1 MKRQVRLYIGGQEAD
16 LSEGD
21 LILFNYTLEELT
33 NPTVVKNSYTQQVTL
48 KGTPTNND
56 IFGHIWRLDRDQR
69 FGGSTGPDFDPSRKT
84 GFQLFD
90 GTGNLLESGYVKLD
104 TITRH
109 GADIQYSVTL
119 YGGLGSFLY
128 GLSFDSEGNQ
138 KSLASLDYLGT
149 GNPDRELDFTIEAA
163 TVQAA
168 WDRLIANPEGVNEI
182 WDVINFA
189 PCYNG
194 YPDRFGADKGLIKPT
209 EQGLPATHPEDATY
223 GTLNGW
229 SLLTMTRS
237 MTEWETKDLRSYLQR
252 PVVSV
257 KAVLNAI
264 AKPTN
269 NGGYAF
275 DASVLDDSDYD
286 GMWVTLPLLPSLDSY
301 KNVQQ
306 TIVLSVDGTTHNDSF
321 SSPVSIGTSLQVG
334 SKVDVS
340 LNIAFGATVT
350 GATATPLQFA
360 KSAYSRSIDGTTERY
375 DFSGFFAQLVAYDSQ
390 DRKLAA
396 SKVICVGASE
406 DYGQFDKDGK
416 VRADAC
422 GYTPQMPAEYSF
434 VESVLIGGSGSYQ
447 LANDLNLTVS
457 CYNAATY
464 RIWIHPYHFRKTIHF
479 GAIYRKTWRSHALG
493 TNAMFVYNGST
504 EYTYTAMRLSSGSA
518 GSTAS
523 YKTPESVRSGA
534 AISKAM
540 LLSTD
545 YTPADFLLG
554 IVKSLGLYL
563 HYDNVSKAVTLMS
576 RNEYFRQETIDLQQ
590 RIDRGREISIAP
602 IAFDTKWLDMTSPS
616 IGGGFEQYYTDVY
629 GQQYGE
635 QRIGTGYDFNSE
647 SKDIMD
653 SVVFR
658 SGAQAVENSRYFN
671 DVEAG
676 GHPVSSQLLDAGNK
690 LTYVNAAGDT
700 SDYEVPV
707 VSSPTIEYWGS
718 PSFDDVQGYDWLTAW
733 KLQCHDTEGKPV
745 DGSGVL
751 LFRVGMRQY
760 DRFHITD
767 DLPEMMS
774 LNDGTPCWRMDEGEG
789 LIVPVFARYKTSA
802 IYKLISTAPYVA
814 EYMGE
819 GVMTS
824 LDFGRVQELNSPH
837 MDYFPGKENVTAYEK
852 MWRAYFRDRYDINT
866 RVVTAWVNMAGIQV
880 GAESLRKFYYFDG
893 SVWSLNRVINYSVT
907 TDDPV
912 QCEFVKVQDVAN
924 YLSGQ
929 DFGGVQT
936 RGTLD
941 LTVSPANANVLIDG
955 STVILSEGH
964 GTFNIRTGQHLVEVS
979 LDGYSTAS
987 EVVTI
992 REDETTTVTIELT
1005 AGQRQLYITVDPP
1018 EASPVISMTVNG
1030 QATAYVAGVNIADG
1044 AAVNVTVT
1052 ASGYVPQTRQ
1062 FTMSEANANQYF
1074 LLVVSAQAAITPVG
1088 ASIGQPSQ
1096 NVVYNISDPD
1106 DHGWILDFDGPDS
1119 YSRITGAGVTS
1130 GSATVDGVTIRG
1142 TGAAVVYLTVP
1153 ANPNA
1158 YTRTIDN
1165 SPFYFQ
1171 DSTTGTRTSLWINQL
1186 GTQDS
1191 QVAVTSITLNK
1202 TSLSLPK
1209 GSSQKLTAT
1218 VLPSNATN
1226 KNVVWSSN
1234 NTSIVQVGQDG
1245 TVYAIAQGT
1254 ASVRATASDGSGVY
1268 ATCSV
1273 SVLDATVPVTG
1284 VTVSPSSLSLAIGST
1299 TTVAAVITPQNAS
1312 NKAVTWRTT
1321 APTIATIDQYGV
1333 VTGVGKGACRVYA
1346 TTYDGGFESY
1356 CSINV
1361 TNSSSMSAT
1370 NVTAKAA
1377 ATSGSSVLT
1386 VTGVSPSSIHA
1397 STTATWV
1404 TGVTVDTSGSPYR
1417 VRLTF
1422 GQNASSRRTATI
1434 TVTGTGTSG
1443 EISTTFVLTQNAPST
1458 SDVPVNSMTIVGDA
1472 TIMNSANASHYEVA
1486 FDPATTT
1493 QNKVIWSLTGSSY
1506 ASLANTADG
1515 ACDIVLTS
1523 GASGQTVTLTA
1534 TNYYNNAVVATK
1546 TITINYVTPGSA
1558 TVTPSSV
1565 IVEAAATTDNTPI
1578 VTASGYDVT
1587 TLTTS
1592 VAGFITSAS
1601 IQGERL
1607 VTVFGQNTGAERY
1620 GQVTL
1625 YRGSTQVAIVTYT
1638 QEAAAVVAYGIDI
1651 EALRVYQSAD
1661 SLGRPICYAKFRV
1674 AFSNPNTYDDV
1685 VANPY
1690 ATLVGYDGNGN
1701 VVLTKGWQLEDKI
1714 VAAIS
1719 TEQEVYTEQWQGTLP
1734 TIDHYTITI
1743 TSSTVTDSYTGTG
1756 DDIIA

>member
-69 FGGSTGPDFDPSRKT
+69 FGGTTGTDFDPSRKT

-109 GADIQYSVTL
+109 GVDIQYSVTL

-229 SLLTMTRS
+229 SLLTMTRN

-257 KAVLNAI
+257 KAVLAAI

-306 TIVLSVDGTTHNDSF
+306 TIVLSVDGSTHNDSF

-422 GYTPQMPAEYSF
+422 GYTPQVPAEYSF

-457 CYNAATY
+457 CYNAASY

-653 SVVFR
+653 SVVFC

-671 DVEAG
+671 DVEA

-707 VSSPTIEYWGS
+707 VSSPSIEYWGS

-733 KLQCHDTEGKPV
+733 KLQCHDTDGKPV

-880 GAESLRKFYYFDG
+880 GAESLRKFYFFDG

-941 LTVSPANANVLIDG
+941 LTVSPSSANVLIDG
-955 STVILSEGH
+955 STVTLSGGH

-979 LDGYSTAS
+979 EDGYSTAS

-1096 NVVYNISDPD
+1096 NVVYNVSDPD

-1158 YTRTIDN
+1158 RTRTIDN

-1226 KNVVWSSN
+1226 KNVVWSST
-1234 NTSIVQVGQDG
+1234 NTSKVQVGQDG
-1245 TVYAIAQGT
+1245 TVYAIDQGT

-1346 TTYDGGFESY
+1346 TTYDGGYESY

-1434 TVTGTGTSG
+1434 TVTGTGTAG
-1443 EISTTFVLTQNAPST
+1443 EIGTTFVLTQNAPST
-1458 SDVPVNSMTIVGDA
+1458 SDVPVNAMTIVGDA

-1515 ACDIVLTS
+1515 ACDIVLAE
-1523 GASGQTVTLTA
+1523 GATGQTVTLTA

-1546 TITINYVTPGSA
+1546 SITINYVTPGSA

-1601 IQGERL
+1601 IQGERV

-1690 ATLVGYDGNGN
+1690 ATLVGYDGNDN

>member
-1 MKRQVRLYIGGQEAD
+1 
-16 LSEGD
+16 
-21 LILFNYTLEELT
+21 
-33 NPTVVKNSYTQQVTL
+33 
-48 KGTPTNND
+48 
-56 IFGHIWRLDRDQR
+56 
-69 FGGSTGPDFDPSRKT
+69 
-84 GFQLFD
+84 
-90 GTGNLLESGYVKLD
+90 
-104 TITRH
+104 
-109 GADIQYSVTL
+109 
-119 YGGLGSFLY
+119 
-128 GLSFDSEGNQ
+128 
-138 KSLASLDYLGT
+138 
-149 GNPDRELDFTIEAA
+149 
-163 TVQAA
+163 
-168 WDRLIANPEGVNEI
+168 
-182 WDVINFA
+182 
-189 PCYNG
+189 
-194 YPDRFGADKGLIKPT
+194 
-209 EQGLPATHPEDATY
+209 
-223 GTLNGW
+223 
-229 SLLTMTRS
+229 
-237 MTEWETKDLRSYLQR
+237 
-252 PVVSV
+252 
-257 KAVLNAI
+257 
-264 AKPTN
+264 
-269 NGGYAF
+269 
-275 DASVLDDSDYD
+275 
-286 GMWVTLPLLPSLDSY
+286 
-301 KNVQQ
+301 
-306 TIVLSVDGTTHNDSF
+306 
-321 SSPVSIGTSLQVG
+321 
-334 SKVDVS
+334 
-340 LNIAFGATVT
+340 
-350 GATATPLQFA
+350 
-360 KSAYSRSIDGTTERY
+360 
-375 DFSGFFAQLVAYDSQ
+375 
-390 DRKLAA
+390 
-396 SKVICVGASE
+396 
-406 DYGQFDKDGK
+406 
-416 VRADAC
+416 
-422 GYTPQMPAEYSF
+422 
-434 VESVLIGGSGSYQ
+434 
-447 LANDLNLTVS
+447 
-457 CYNAATY
+457 
-464 RIWIHPYHFRKTIHF
+464 
-479 GAIYRKTWRSHALG
+479 
-493 TNAMFVYNGST
+493 
-504 EYTYTAMRLSSGSA
+504 
-518 GSTAS
+518 
-523 YKTPESVRSGA
+523 
-534 AISKAM
+534 
-540 LLSTD
+540 
-545 YTPADFLLG
+545 
-554 IVKSLGLYL
+554 
-563 HYDNVSKAVTLMS
+563 
-576 RNEYFRQETIDLQQ
+576 
-590 RIDRGREISIAP
+590 
-602 IAFDTKWLDMTSPS
+602 
-616 IGGGFEQYYTDVY
+616 
-629 GQQYGE
+629 
-635 QRIGTGYDFNSE
+635 
-647 SKDIMD
+647 
-653 SVVFR
+653 
-658 SGAQAVENSRYFN
+658 
-671 DVEAG
+671 
-676 GHPVSSQLLDAGNK
+676 
-690 LTYVNAAGDT
+690 
-700 SDYEVPV
+700 
-707 VSSPTIEYWGS
+707 
-718 PSFDDVQGYDWLTAW
+718 
-733 KLQCHDTEGKPV
+733 
-745 DGSGVL
+745 
-751 LFRVGMRQY
+751 
-760 DRFHITD
+760 
-767 DLPEMMS
+767 
-774 LNDGTPCWRMDEGEG
+774 
-789 LIVPVFARYKTSA
+789 
-802 IYKLISTAPYVA
+802 
-814 EYMGE
+814 
-819 GVMTS
+819 MTS